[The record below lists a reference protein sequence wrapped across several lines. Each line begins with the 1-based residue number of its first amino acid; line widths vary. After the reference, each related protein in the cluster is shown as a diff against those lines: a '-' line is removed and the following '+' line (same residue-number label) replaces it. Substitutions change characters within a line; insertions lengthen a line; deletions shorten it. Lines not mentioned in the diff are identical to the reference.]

1 MKHKTQ
7 IDDDANSRIIDQ
19 AGHADKFAVA
29 RLVMEDEQN
38 VCKLEH
44 GLLQSESKKDQYAV
58 RPIVMHS
65 LLSDV
70 VFLSKKH
77 PLKKAT
83 VGNKLEVQLMDAYC
97 AAKGTPSEIAHKKDG
112 ISGK

>member
-1 MKHKTQ
+1 
-7 IDDDANSRIIDQ
+7 
-19 AGHADKFAVA
+19 
-29 RLVMEDEQN
+29 
-38 VCKLEH
+38 
-44 GLLQSESKKDQYAV
+44 
-58 RPIVMHS
+58 MHS

-97 AAKGTPSEIAHKKDG
+97 AAKGTPSEIVHKKDG
-112 ISGK
+112 ISGNKQKLLLLPLGIGSRTIEYMKGERNWTTSVVLGII